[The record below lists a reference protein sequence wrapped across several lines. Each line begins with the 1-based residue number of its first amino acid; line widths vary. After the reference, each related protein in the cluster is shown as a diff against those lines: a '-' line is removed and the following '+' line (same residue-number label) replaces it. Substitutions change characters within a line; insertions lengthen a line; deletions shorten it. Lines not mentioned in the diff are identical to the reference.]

1 MSEKLQ
7 FIQLFQKTLAK
18 EKQKPNKPRLQGNME
33 FLKLA
38 NNAGGEW
45 NYPYNLAVLVYGM
58 FAFLLTTF
66 FEIAVYIYIYIYIYI

>member
-1 MSEKLQ
+1 MSEKVQ

-18 EKQKPNKPRLQGNME
+18 EKQKPHKPRLQGNME

-45 NYPYNLAVLVYGM
+45 NYP
-58 FAFLLTTF
+58 
-66 FEIAVYIYIYIYIYI
+66 